1 MKMSGKSERIVLSSD
16 HAGYEMKETVKKYL
30 VERGFDIEDV
40 SSEKLDPSDDYP
52 VYAFKLAKK
61 IASKEFSRG
70 VLLCGSGIGASIAA
84 NRFKGVRAAL
94 CTSAELA
101 RLSRLHNDSNVLVIG
116 GRTTEFK
123 VIKEMIDTWF
133 SQEFEGGRHQRRID
147 QLDSFGE

>member
-1 MKMSGKSERIVLSSD
+1 MKMPGKSERIVLSSD

-30 VERGFDIEDV
+30 IERGYDVDDV
-40 SSEKLDPSDDYP
+40 SSEQLDPSDDYP

-61 IASKEFSRG
+61 IANKEFSRG

-84 NRFKGVRAAL
+84 NRYKGVRAAL

-116 GRTTEFK
+116 GRTTEFA
-123 VIKEMIDTWF
+123 VVKEMIDTWF